1 MTQLNQTVTA
11 YVTVAVVS
19 LRRWL
24 GTSRRGERGSV
35 TLEHLIWAIVIIAV
49 VAIAAAAITA
59 AINRRTDL
67 LN

>member
-1 MTQLNQTVTA
+1 MTQLSQIITA
-11 YVTVAVVS
+11 YLTVALVS
-19 LRRWL
+19 VRRWL

-59 AINRRTDL
+59 AVNRRADL

>member
-1 MTQLNQTVTA
+1 MTQLNQTITA
-11 YVTVAVVS
+11 YLTVALVPV
-19 LRRWL
+19 RRWL
-24 GTSRRGERGSV
+24 GTSRRDERGSV

-59 AINRRTDL
+59 AVNRRADL

>member
-1 MTQLNQTVTA
+1 MTQLSQVITA
-11 YVTVAVVS
+11 YLTVALVS
-19 LRRWL
+19 VRRWL

-59 AINRRTDL
+59 AVNRRADL